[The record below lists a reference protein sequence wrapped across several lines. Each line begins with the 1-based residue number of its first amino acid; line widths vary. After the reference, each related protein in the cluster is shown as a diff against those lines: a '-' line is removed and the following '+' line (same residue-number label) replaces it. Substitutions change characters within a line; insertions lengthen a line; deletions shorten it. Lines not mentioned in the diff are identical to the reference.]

1 MQIQHLNI
9 AKQLTSYFAGKPVK
23 KAYLF
28 GSYAR
33 NENKDDSDIDILL
46 DIEDG
51 VGLLML
57 SRMRIDIS
65 AMLHQKVDIVT
76 SASLSPRI
84 KIFVDADK
92 QLIYEKQDR

>member
-1 MQIQHLNI
+1 MQALQTNI
-9 AKQLTSYFAGKPVK
+9 IKQLTHYFMGKPVN

-33 NENKDDSDIDILL
+33 KENTAGSDIDILL

-57 SRMRIDIS
+57 SRMKIDIS
-65 AMLHQKVDIVT
+65 ALLHQKVDLVT

-84 KIFVDADK
+84 KKFVDADK
-92 QLIYEKQDR
+92 QLIYEKPDR